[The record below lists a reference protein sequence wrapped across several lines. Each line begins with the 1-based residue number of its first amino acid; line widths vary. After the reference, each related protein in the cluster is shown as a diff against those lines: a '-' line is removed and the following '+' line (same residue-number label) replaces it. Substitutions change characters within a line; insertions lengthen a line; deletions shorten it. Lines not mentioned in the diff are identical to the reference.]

1 MRSLLCLLL
10 LGVMLSAMAA
20 PPADKPVPPSEAA
33 ARMTLPE
40 GFRAT
45 LFAGEPDLVQ
55 PIAFTTDD
63 RGRLWVVECM
73 TYPKWIK
80 DGKPGTDRVLI
91 FEDTTG
97 EGQFTK
103 RTVFADKLT
112 NVTGITL
119 GFGGVWLCATP
130 NLLFIPMK
138 DDKPA
143 GPPEVLLDGWSLNA
157 GHNVFNDLAWGPDGW
172 LYGCNGITDTSKVGK
187 PGTPD
192 AQRIRMNCG
201 VWRFHPTRRD
211 FEIVA
216 WGTTNPWGLDWDDYG
231 QGFITNCVIA
241 HLWHVVPGAHFQ
253 RMHGQDLNQHVYGLL
268 PTCAD
273 HIHWAGGHWTSARG
287 GAVHSESG
295 GGHAHVG
302 AMVYLGDNWPDRYR
316 NGLFTCNLHGNRVNH
331 DILERRGSGYVAHH
345 AKDFLHANDTWFRGL
360 TLQYGP
366 DGGVYVS
373 DWCDTGECHNYDK
386 VHVSGRL
393 FKVTYGKPANT
404 PIDLAKLSDADLVKL
419 QLHKNDWHVRH
430 ARGMLQERAAAGKLA
445 PQVHADLRKI
455 LADNPDVTRKLRALW
470 ALHVTNGL
478 DEPQLLLLLDSPEE
492 YVRAWAVA
500 LGLEPRQASAA
511 FRAKLLAMA
520 AKDPSAFV
528 RLYLASGLQRLPPD
542 QRWPIA
548 EVLAA
553 HAEDDQ
559 DTYLP
564 LMLWYGIEPLPPTDP
579 ERGVGLI
586 RKTNIGVLREHIARR
601 LASLPESSTGRPP
614 AATDLLVKAMREVDA
629 PGMHRD
635 ILRGITEALRG
646 RRQAGM
652 PTEWKPTFAMLA
664 ESPYAEVREK
674 ATALAVLFGDEQAL
688 TSLRKLAVDAT
699 ASAASRQSAL
709 QTLIQKQQP
718 ETAALL
724 QGLLSDPAVRGPA
737 IRGLAGFADE
747 KTPVLILKHF
757 AAFNEGEKG
766 DAVATLASRPAWA
779 LALLDAIEHKQ
790 VAKTDLSAFTV
801 RQMTGLNNKAVAD
814 KLNQVWGPVRPAS
827 AEKAAQMVKFKSLLT
842 PDVLKKADRSQG
854 RLVYQ
859 KVCGQCHRLFDDGGA
874 IGPELTGSQRANLDY
889 LLENILD
896 PSAIVPAE
904 YQMSIIATKSGR
916 ILNGIIKKE
925 DDRTVTVQTQNEAVI
940 LPKDEIEDRQKSPIS
955 LMPEGLLDKLSPQE
969 IRDLV
974 AYVAGANQ
982 VPAAKEAKK

>member
-1 MRSLLCLLL
+1 MRPFLSLLL
-10 LGVMLSAMAA
+10 LGTLLTAVAA
-20 PPADKPVPPSEAA
+20 PPADKPVPPNEAA

-97 EGQFTK
+97 EGRFTK

-112 NVTGITL
+112 NVTGIAL

-192 AQRIRMNCG
+192 DKRIRMNCG
-201 VWRFHPTRRD
+201 VWRFHPTRKD

-231 QGFITNCVIA
+231 QAFITNCVIA

-253 RMHGQDLNQHVYGLL
+253 RMHGQDLNPNVYSLL

-287 GAVHSESG
+287 QAVHSESG
-295 GGHAHVG
+295 GGHAHAG

-316 NGLFTCNLHGNRVNH
+316 NGVFTCNIHGNRVNH

-345 AKDFLHANDTWFRGL
+345 GKDFLLANDPWFRGL

-366 DGGVYVS
+366 DGAVYAS

-386 VHVSGRL
+386 VHISGRI
-393 FKVTYGKPANT
+393 FKVTYGKPAYQT
-404 PIDLAKLSDADLVKL
+404 VDLEKLPDAELVKL
-419 QLHKNDWHVRH
+419 QLHKNDWQVRH
-430 ARGMLQERAAAGKLA
+430 ARRLLQERAAAGKLEGS
-445 PQVHADLRKI
+445 VHPELRKI
-455 LADNPDVTRKLRALW
+455 LAVNPDVTRKLRALW
-470 ALHVTNGL
+470 TLHATGGL
-478 DEPQLLLLLDSPEE
+478 DEGCLIGLLNNPHEQ
-492 YVRAWAVA
+492 VRAWAIA
-500 LGLEPRQASAA
+500 LGLEPRQASPA
-511 FRAKLLAMA
+511 FRTMLAEMA
-520 AKDPSAFV
+520 ARDPSAFV
-528 RLYLASGLQRLPPD
+528 RLYLASGLQRLPLAD
-542 QRWPIA
+542 RWPIA
-548 EVLAA
+548 QALAL

-559 DTYLP
+559 DAYLP
-564 LMLWYGIEPLPPTDP
+564 LMLWYGVEPLPPADP
-579 ERGVGLI
+579 ERAVNLL
-586 RKTNIGVLREHIARR
+586 RKTSIGLLREHIARR
-601 LASLPESSTGRPP
+601 LATLPEANGKPSLAVDS
-614 AATDLLVKAMREVDA
+614 LVKAMHERDDPA
-629 PGMHRD
+629 LHRD

-646 RRQAGM
+646 RRQAAM
-652 PTEWKPTFAMLA
+652 PGEWKQSFAQLV

-674 ATALAVLFGDEQAL
+674 AIALAVLFGDEQAL
-688 TSLRKLAVDAT
+688 TSLRKLAVDVN
-699 ASAASRQSAL
+699 ASAASRLNAL

-724 QGLLSDPAVRGPA
+724 QGLLTDPVLRGPA
-737 IRGLAGFADE
+737 LRGLASFADDQ
-747 KTPVLILKHF
+747 TPTLILKHF
-757 AAFNEGEKG
+757 AALSEGEKG

-779 LALLDAIEHKQ
+779 LALLEAIERKQ

-801 RQMTGLNNKAVAD
+801 RQMVGLNNKAVAD

-827 AEKAAQMVKFKSLLT
+827 ADKAAQMAKYKALLT

-916 ILNGIIKKE
+916 VLNGIIKKE

-955 LMPEGLLDKLSPQE
+955 LMPEGLLDKLTPQE
-969 IRDLV
+969 VRDLV